1 MLLEIKINLM
11 SPSILFLF
19 IPIAYS
25 MLNTELNTFSFGDL
39 RRTGYPSV
47 GTVSYPVPTR
57 TQSDKMYPVHHFPPL
72 DKVLRTAEYEDI
84 PPSTPPETDDR
95 CLILAIIQLNNHAI
109 IGCFSEL
116 NSSP

>member
-1 MLLEIKINLM
+1 MLLEIKINLPM

-57 TQSDKMYPVHHFPPL
+57 TQSDKMYPVHHFPPSPKSNVHL
-72 DKVLRTAEYEDI
+72 SMRAS
-84 PPSTPPETDDR
+84 PPQ
-95 CLILAIIQLNNHAI
+95 LLLKLMIIAL
-109 IGCFSEL
+109 SWR
-116 NSSP
+116 SSN